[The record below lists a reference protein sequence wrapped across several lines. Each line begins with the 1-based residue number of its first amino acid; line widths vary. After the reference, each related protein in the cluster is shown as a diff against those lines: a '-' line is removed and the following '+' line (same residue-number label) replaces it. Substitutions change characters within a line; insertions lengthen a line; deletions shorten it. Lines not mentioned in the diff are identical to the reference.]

1 MKDYKSF
8 AEDLAYQAGAIM
20 RKNFSLGM
28 KKTLKKTDGS
38 PVTVSD
44 TAINKIVIQA
54 VAKEFPTH
62 SVMGEEE
69 SYKKE
74 SEYVWLC
81 DPIDGTIP
89 FSSGIPI
96 STFSLALVQNG
107 APVLGLIYD
116 PFMDRLFVGEKGK
129 GAFVNNKKI
138 LVSQNS
144 LIKGQVLYVG
154 WWQYSLYN
162 FLSVR
167 KELNSKGCK
176 IMDFC
181 SFAYAGAL
189 LAAGEFSAVIFGDR
203 FPWDGA
209 AVKVIVEEAGG
220 KCTDL
225 AGKEQRYD
233 REINGFIASNGNVH
247 KELLAIVKQFAVKN

>member
-1 MKDYKSF
+1 MKDYTSF
-8 AEDLAYQAGAIM
+8 AKELAYKAGGIM

-28 KKTLKKTDGS
+28 KKTFKKGDNS
-38 PVTVSD
+38 PFTVSD
-44 TAINKIVIQA
+44 TVINRMVIEAIV
-54 VAKEFPTH
+54 KEFPRH

-69 SYKKE
+69 SNKTKN
-74 SEYVWLC
+74 EYVWLC

-89 FSSGIPI
+89 FSLGIPI

-107 APVLGLIYD
+107 VPILGIIYD

-129 GAFVNNKKI
+129 GAILNNKRMV
-138 LVSQNS
+138 VSKNNTIRSQT
-144 LIKGQVLYVG
+144 LYMG
-154 WWQYSLYN
+154 WWKYSTYDL
-162 FLSVR
+162 LLVR
-167 KELNSKGCK
+167 RELNKKGCK

-203 FPWDGA
+203 YPWDGA
-209 AVKVIVEEAGG
+209 AIKVIVEEAGG

-225 AGKEQRYD
+225 AGNEQRYD
-233 REINGFIASNGNVH
+233 REINGFIASNGSVH
-247 KELLAIVKQFAVKN
+247 EELLAFVKQFAVKN